1 MKLSPAIKRIGAAV
15 LAAAILTAIAAFG
28 ILDQPDYTV
37 SDFVY
42 QSSAATDGEIVVIGM
57 DQRAVDALGP
67 MPWPRSVIA
76 DAIEYLNSDPA
87 RKPAAIGIDVLFVGD
102 SAVPED
108 DAALVEAAKI
118 FNSIPTQEMAVR
130 EDSTPTREI
139 APGSGVS
146 FDPKQLI
153 ADAKEMAG
161 RDKELTKYIEKVEK
175 TIGKAKRGSV
185 GGPVIKTS
193 MVLTLSTDQYLV
205 KFEGGRKATVIV
217 EGTDVSDIDLY
228 IYDENENLITY
239 DDDATSECAVSFNPR
254 WTGYFII
261 AIVNNGLIPNPY
273 LLCTN

>member
-1 MKLSPAIKRIGAAV
+1 MKKLLIIVFATTISLSLFAQTRPPKDTTAAPIPEEMQALRTASS
-15 LAAAILTAIAAFG
+15 LAMYG
-28 ILDQPDYTV
+28 YKNE
-37 SDFVY
+37 
-42 QSSAATDGEIVVIGM
+42 SA
-57 DQRAVDALGP
+57 
-67 MPWPRSVIA
+67 S
-76 DAIEYLNSDPA
+76 
-87 RKPAAIGIDVLFVGD
+87 
-102 SAVPED
+102 
-108 DAALVEAAKI
+108 ALVEAAKI
-118 FNSIPTQEMAVR
+118 FNSIPTQEMTVR

-139 APGSGVS
+139 TPGSGVS

-161 RDKELTKYIEKVEK
+161 LDKELTKYIEKVEK
-175 TIGKAKRGSV
+175 TIGKAKRGAV

-239 DDDATSECAVSFNPR
+239 DDDATSECAVSFTPR

>member
-1 MKLSPAIKRIGAAV
+1 MKRIILCLSLLVISFTMFAQARPPKDTLSSPIPEEMQALRTASS
-15 LAAAILTAIAAFG
+15 LAMYG
-28 ILDQPDYTV
+28 YKNE
-37 SDFVY
+37 
-42 QSSAATDGEIVVIGM
+42 SA
-57 DQRAVDALGP
+57 
-67 MPWPRSVIA
+67 S
-76 DAIEYLNSDPA
+76 
-87 RKPAAIGIDVLFVGD
+87 
-102 SAVPED
+102 
-108 DAALVEAAKI
+108 ALVEAAKI

-139 APGSGVS
+139 TPGSGVG

-175 TIGKAKRGSV
+175 TIGKAKRGAV

-217 EGTDVSDIDLY
+217 EGTDISDIDLY
-228 IYDENENLITY
+228 VYDENENLICY

-261 AIVNNGLIPNPY
+261 QVVNNGLLPNPY